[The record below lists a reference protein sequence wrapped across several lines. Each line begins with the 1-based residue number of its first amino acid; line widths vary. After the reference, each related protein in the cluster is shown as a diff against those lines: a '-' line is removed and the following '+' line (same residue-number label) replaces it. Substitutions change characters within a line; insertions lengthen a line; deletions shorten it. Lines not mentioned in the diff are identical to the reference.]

1 MGNYYP
7 SGRQSGWNNFI
18 RMRKQVPMN
27 TLMIAVNVAVFF
39 YVEIKGPSE
48 DIIHMISCGAAYTP
62 FITAGE
68 YYRLFTSMFLHFGM
82 EHLVNNML
90 VLLFLGD
97 MLERAVGKVRYLLI
111 YLLGGL
117 GASWF
122 SYQVVL
128 WKQEVIVSAGAS
140 GAVFAVMGALIY
152 VVAVHRG
159 RLENMTTKK
168 IVFMAALSLYF
179 GVSSTG
185 VDNVAHLSG
194 IVLGLLLSVLLYR
207 KNIAKQ

>member
-1 MGNYYP
+1 
-7 SGRQSGWNNFI
+7 
-18 RMRKQVPMN
+18 MN

-152 VVAVHRG
+152 VVVVHRG

-207 KNIAKQ
+207 KKVQPQ